1 MNNIEI
7 YFFWLDFYGQTCSI
21 SDAIIKHTIAE
32 KLPQVKYQVIDLNQQ
47 PSSDFIPKTNY
58 REKVV
63 VMHNKQTGEFVES
76 NIRELIY
83 YQTPVEEIMQSIIN
97 EVNEVL

>member
-1 MNNIEI
+1 MKNIEI
-7 YFFWLDFYGQTCSI
+7 YFFWLDFYGETCNI

-32 KLPQVKYQVIDLNQQ
+32 KLPDVKYQVIDLNEQ
-47 PSSDFIPKTNY
+47 PSSNFIPKTNY

-63 VMHNKQTGEFVES
+63 VMYNNETDEFVES

-83 YQTPVEEIMQSIIN
+83 HQTPVEEIMQSIIN